1 MVFRQLREKWEQ
13 VTDQLSDQQRRTEVS
28 LNQLLTFED
37 GVDQFESWLK
47 DVELRMNH
55 GCELQATLSAKN
67 VQLQNQK
74 VSGTL
79 KSKRTLCVLLF
90 FCY

>member
-1 MVFRQLREKWEQ
+1 M
-13 VTDQLSDQQRRTEVS
+13 TDQLSDQLRRTEVI

-47 DVELRMNH
+47 EVELRMNL
-55 GCELQATLSAKN
+55 GCELQATLSAKS

-79 KSKRTLCVLLF
+79 KKSLTLCVLL
-90 FCY
+90 CCC